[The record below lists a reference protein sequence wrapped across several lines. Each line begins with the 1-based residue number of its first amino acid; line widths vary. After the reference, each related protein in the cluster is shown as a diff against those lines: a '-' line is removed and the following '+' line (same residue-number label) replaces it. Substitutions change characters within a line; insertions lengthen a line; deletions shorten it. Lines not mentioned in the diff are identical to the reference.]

1 MKLKIKEI
9 AINAVDHVIK
19 DIPQEEMY
27 IFIKVLGKMAENM
40 NEDTQLLALA
50 GNPGSTQEEA

>member
-1 MKLKIKEI
+1 M
-9 AINAVDHVIK
+9 DHVIK